1 MSRIMKSEET
11 TMSPSIEEKAL
22 ETRVEQQVPDVEEP
36 DERYVRKI
44 VHKIDRRLVSITGLL
59 FAISL
64 LDRANVANANIAGMS
79 KDLELSVGTRY
90 SLIVLIFFAP
100 YVIAEIPG
108 VVVVRRFGPR
118 WTLPGVTLAWGV
130 LIVGF
135 GFVTHWTHLV
145 GLRIIL
151 GVLEGLMFPGLI
163 YLVSLWYTR
172 YEVHKRYSAFSCISS
187 IGSAFGGILAYLF
200 MKMQDLG
207 GLAAWRWIF
216 IMEGLLTVVVGA
228 IALVFLIDY
237 PQNAHK
243 AWWFLSKNEADIIL
257 RRLEADR
264 SDTEADQVF
273 EWGKFL
279 RPALDWR
286 VWGYGWIYTLSTL
299 TAYAVSYFMPM
310 ILKLQLGFSTEASQL
325 LTTPPYIFGGIL
337 MCVEGWL
344 CDRWRIRSPVIIYN
358 SIQSIVGLCI
368 MSWTKNSGVQ
378 YLGVFLVSSG
388 SSANFPAVMA
398 WQANNIRGHWTRSFC
413 SALLTSMGGLGG
425 IIGALVFRSQDAPTY
440 TPGVT
445 TCILSSALII
455 VLTLGMTFHFH
466 LANKQIRAGRKIIA
480 DHPGFEYTL

>member
-1 MSRIMKSEET
+1 
-11 TMSPSIEEKAL
+11 
-22 ETRVEQQVPDVEEP
+22 
-36 DERYVRKI
+36 
-44 VHKIDRRLVSITGLL
+44 
-59 FAISL
+59 
-64 LDRANVANANIAGMS
+64 
-79 KDLELSVGTRY
+79 
-90 SLIVLIFFAP
+90 
-100 YVIAEIPG
+100 
-108 VVVVRRFGPR
+108 
-118 WTLPGVTLAWGV
+118 
-130 LIVGF
+130 
-135 GFVTHWTHLV
+135 
-145 GLRIIL
+145 
-151 GVLEGLMFPGLI
+151 
-163 YLVSLWYTR
+163 
-172 YEVHKRYSAFSCISS
+172 
-187 IGSAFGGILAYLF
+187 

-286 VWGYGWIYTLSTL
+286 VWGYGWIYTLVFTNFFCMFRLRQIANSDSSSLSTL

-358 SIQSIVGLCI
+358 SLQSIVGLCI

-445 TCILSSALII
+445 TCILYISL
-455 VLTLGMTFHFH
+455 VL
-466 LANKQIRAGRKIIA
+466 
-480 DHPGFEYTL
+480 